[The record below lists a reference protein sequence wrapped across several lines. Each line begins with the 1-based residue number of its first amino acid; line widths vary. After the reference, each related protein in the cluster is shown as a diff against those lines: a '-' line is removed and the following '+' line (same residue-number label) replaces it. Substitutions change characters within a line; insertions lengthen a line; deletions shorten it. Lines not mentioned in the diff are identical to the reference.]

1 MSPRR
6 GLPRRESNPANLLP
20 LTPLAFSI
28 LLALADQELHGYG
41 IAQRIGE
48 RDTGGIA
55 LAPGNLYAALDR
67 LIDAGLVERVA
78 PATDASDS
86 RRGRQYRITAFGR
99 NVAGLE
105 AARLRAVVR
114 TARRLNLMPTKTDGA

>member
-1 MSPRR
+1 
-6 GLPRRESNPANLLP
+6 LPRRESNPAHLLP

-28 LLALADQELHGYG
+28 LLAVADQPLHGYG
-41 IAQRIGE
+41 IAQRIGQRE
-48 RDTGGIA
+48 TGGIT

-67 LIDAGLVERVA
+67 LIEAGLVERVTAA
-78 PATDASDS
+78 PDPPDS

-99 NVAGLE
+99 DVAGLE

-114 TARRLNLMPTKTDGA
+114 TARRLKLMPAKTGGA

>member
-28 LLALADQELHGYG
+28 LLALADQKLHGYG

-86 RRGRQYRITAFGR
+86 RRGRQYRITGFGR

-114 TARRLNLMPTKTDGA
+114 TAQRLNLMPTKTDGA

>member
-6 GLPRRESNPANLLP
+6 GLLRRETDPARLLP

-28 LLALADQELHGYG
+28 LLALADQDLHGYG

-48 RDTGGIA
+48 RDAGGIS

-67 LIDAGLVERVA
+67 LIDAGLVERLG
-78 PATDASDS
+78 SDKGVPNA
-86 RRGRQYRITAFGR
+86 RRGREYRITAFGR
-99 NVAGLE
+99 RAAALE
-105 AARLRAVVR
+105 ASRLRALLR
-114 TARRLNLMPTKTDGA
+114 TARRLELGPDKR